1 MLANVWPQREPWPAL
16 EVPIIMKHTLA
27 EHISVKHTPVHLST
41 QCSHNYETN
50 TLNIN
55 VVQFHI
61 LCKCTIRIAERWF
74 LYDLVVV
81 VVWPWESL
89 RVHIWELISLE
100 ATPAPQRSRL
110 QICSWKRSQMLGLD
124 FSLLPIYVQLYIVS
138 ISQSVVVQSLK
149 YKKKVRNLV
158 LRNVYYTGRMYTWNR
173 LL

>member
-61 LCKCTIRIAERWF
+61 LCKCTICIAERWF

-110 QICSWKRSQMLGLD
+110 QILIMKTKPD
-124 FSLLPIYVQLYIVS
+124 FRNGFFLTSHICTIVHS
-138 ISQSVVVQSLK
+138 FYFPECCCPKFKIQ
-149 YKKKVRNLV
+149 
-158 LRNVYYTGRMYTWNR
+158 NR
-173 LL
+173 G